1 MLMTPTAPSQI
12 CRWHPVG
19 NVAALNAVVAARVLA
34 AAERAQAAR
43 GRFLIVLAGGNTP
56 RGAYELLRQ
65 APADWPAWH
74 VYYGDERCTPRT
86 DVLRNSR
93 MAETA
98 WLDHVPIPSTQMH
111 EMPAELGPRE
121 AAARYAALLDP
132 LGEFDLVLLGLG
144 EDGHTGSLFPGH
156 ELGTDAGAPAVLPV
170 FGAPKPPPERVSL
183 SAHRFSR
190 AREVIFMVAG
200 ADKRDAV
207 QRWRAGAAIPAR
219 SITPTAGVDV
229 VVEAALL

>member
-1 MLMTPTAPSQI
+1 MTPTVRDQI

-19 NVAALNAVVAARVLA
+19 NVAALSSVVAARVLA
-34 AAERAQAAR
+34 AAERALAAR
-43 GRFLIVLAGGNTP
+43 GRFLVVLAGGNTP
-56 RGAYELLRQ
+56 RATYELLR
-65 APADWPAWH
+65 PASAEWSAWH
-74 VYYGDERCTPRT
+74 VYFGDERCTARA

-93 MAETA
+93 MAEAA
-98 WLDHVPIPSTQMH
+98 WLNHVAIPSTQVH

-132 LGEFDLVLLGLG
+132 VGEFDLVLLGLG

-156 ELGTDAGAPAVLPV
+156 ELGADADAPAALPV

-183 SAHRFSR
+183 SARRFCL
-190 AREVIFMVAG
+190 AREVIFLVAG
-200 ADKRDAV
+200 ADKREAV
-207 QRWRAGAAIPAR
+207 QHWRAGAAIPAR
-219 SITPTAGVDV
+219 SIAPAAGVDV